1 MPGENLVLNSGVTF
15 YNNVDGSTFNG
26 FEYFYTLWELDKN
39 TKWGFL
45 SSSNYVE
52 FVKEFISKKYNFNK
66 DCFNNIITI
75 SDKKIQKYHN
85 ILITDYCALC
95 RLDYLPILADNYFC
109 ISGSKIKSK
118 RLVNYFIEYPHIC
131 PDGLE
136 VNYKSKFRFDLF
148 REIKQHKN
156 RTFVNYCNQNLNIN
170 TKYIQRK
177 DILSPL
183 FYDEFNKIIYIQN
196 PAKPDI
202 KPRIFHEAKFFN
214 IKYRF
219 ISAGI
224 KDGAY
229 YRYND
234 SKTESLESRLLTS
247 SDSLI
252 QNMMIL

>member
-1 MPGENLVLNSGVTF
+1 MSGENLVLNSGATF

-45 SSSNYVE
+45 SSLDYI
-52 FVKEFISKKYNFNK
+52 EFIKNFITKKYNFNNNCLK
-66 DCFNNIITI
+66 NIIVI
-75 SDKKIQKYHN
+75 DPKKLQKYHN
-85 ILITDYCALC
+85 ILIIDYYALTK
-95 RLDYLPILADNYFC
+95 LDYLPILADNYFC
-109 ISGSKIKSK
+109 ISGSKFKSK

-136 VNYKSKFRFDLF
+136 INYKSKFRFDLLK
-148 REIKQHKN
+148 EIKHHKQ
-156 RTFVNYCNQNLNIN
+156 RTLVCCCQKTLNS
-170 TKYIQRK
+170 KYLQRK

-196 PAKPDI
+196 PDKIDI

-214 IKYRF
+214 IKYKF
-219 ISAGI
+219 VSAGI

-247 SDSLI
+247 NDSLI
-252 QNMMIL
+252 TSLNI

>member
-1 MPGENLVLNSGVTF
+1 MSGENLVLNSGVTF

-26 FEYFYTLWELDKN
+26 FEYFYTLWELDKS

-45 SSSNYVE
+45 SSSSYI
-52 FVKEFISKKYNFNK
+52 EFIKDFLTKKYNFNSNCLK
-66 DCFNNIITI
+66 NIIVI
-75 SDKKIQKYHN
+75 DPKKLQKYHN
-85 ILITDYCALC
+85 VLIIDYYALTK
-95 RLDYLPILADNYFC
+95 LDYLPILADNYFC
-109 ISGSKIKSK
+109 ISGSKFKSK

-136 VNYKSKFRFDLF
+136 INYKSKFRFDLF
-148 REIKQHKN
+148 KEIKQHKQ
-156 RTFVNYCNQNLNIN
+156 RIFVNYCNQNLNIN
-170 TKYIQRK
+170 TKYMQRK

-196 PAKPDI
+196 PDKIDI

-219 ISAGI
+219 ISKGI

-252 QNMMIL
+252 TSLNI